1 MYLAK
6 PALLFGHDVTYK
18 IIDRGLIEQ
27 VGPTGLTAG
36 LKKLT
41 TSFSFYLLNRVI

>member
-27 VGPTGLTAG
+27 VGTKIKIIVVAR
-36 LKKLT
+36 KIAKA
-41 TSFSFYLLNRVI
+41 

>member
-36 LKKLT
+36 LKKIND
-41 TSFSFYLLNRVI
+41 FFF